1 MLREDFPDDV
11 LKLRPRKLRLGRD
24 AERLLSD
31 VCGTYGEQSK
41 SAHKSRLR
49 PNADSINAIR
59 CADCGQV
66 EYISRDYCRCGH
78 YLAGQVMDE
87 FLAWERGLA
96 ETRDRL
102 AAAAEEKMKPVRW
115 VGACG
120 IPFIVWP
127 LLHSVFSDGNT
138 TLAIWLWLIP
148 GFAILGLCA
157 LVETWITA
165 KRNAS
170 AHAVETASFE
180 QFLSERVPVPSH

>member
-1 MLREDFPDDV
+1 MLREEFPDDV

-24 AERLLSD
+24 TERLLND
-31 VCGTYGEQSK
+31 VCGTGGEHSE
-41 SAHKSRLR
+41 SAHKNRLR

-87 FLAWERGLA
+87 FLTWERGLV

-102 AAAAEEKMKPVRW
+102 AAAADEKMKPVRW
-115 VGACG
+115 AGACG

-127 LLHSVFSDGNT
+127 LLHSVFSDGST
-138 TLAIWLWLIP
+138 PLAIWLWLIP

-157 LVETWITA
+157 LIETWITA
-165 KRNAS
+165 ARDAS
-170 AHAVETASFE
+170 AHAVETATFE

>member
-1 MLREDFPDDV
+1 MLREEFPDDV

-24 AERLLSD
+24 TERLLND
-31 VCGTYGEQSK
+31 VCGTDGEHSE
-41 SAHKSRLR
+41 SAHKNRLR

-66 EYISRDYCRCGH
+66 EYISRDYCRCEH

-87 FLAWERGLA
+87 FLAWERGLV
-96 ETRDRL
+96 ETHDRL

-115 VGACG
+115 VGASG
-120 IPFIVWP
+120 MLFIVWP

-138 TLAIWLWLIP
+138 PVAIWLWLIP
-148 GFAILGLCA
+148 GFAIMGICA
-157 LVETWITA
+157 LIETWITA
-165 KRNAS
+165 ARDAS
-170 AHAVETASFE
+170 AHAVETATFE

>member
-24 AERLLSD
+24 AERLLND
-31 VCGTYGEQSK
+31 VCGTDGEQSK

-49 PNADSINAIR
+49 PDADSINAIR

-87 FLAWERGLA
+87 FLAWERGLV

-102 AAAAEEKMKPVRW
+102 VAAVEEKMKPVRW
-115 VGACG
+115 VGASG

-127 LLHSVFSDGNT
+127 LLHSIFSDGSAP
-138 TLAIWLWLIP
+138 LAIWLWLIP
-148 GFAILGLCA
+148 GFAIMGLCA

-165 KRNAS
+165 SRDAS
-170 AHAVETASFE
+170 AHAVEAASFE
-180 QFLSERVPVPSH
+180 QFLSERIPVPSH